1 MPSIRT
7 LPLRHLLFLG
17 ILIALS
23 ACASAPVQE
32 MSDARQASQAAHAAG
47 AERAAPETLLSARG
61 LLEQAERE
69 LESGHFREARRNA
82 LGARAQ
88 AMLAR
93 EQAEQAPVD
102 NGEGM

>member
-7 LPLRHLLFLG
+7 LPLHTIFLG
-17 ILIALS
+17 FVFLLA

-32 MSDARQASQAAHAAG
+32 MSDARQAIQAAHAAG
-47 AERAAPETLLSARG
+47 AERVAQETLDTART

-69 LESGHFREARRNA
+69 LESGHYREARRNA

-88 AMLAR
+88 AVLAR
-93 EQAEQAPVD
+93 EQAEQAPPE
-102 NGEGM
+102 NQQGM

>member
-7 LPLRHLLFLG
+7 LPLRNLLLG
-17 ILIALS
+17 IFLLLT

-32 MSDARQASQAAHAAG
+32 MSDARQAIQAAHAAG
-47 AERAAPETLLSARG
+47 AEQIARDTLLSARS

-69 LESGHFREARRNA
+69 LELGHYREARRNA
-82 LGARAQ
+82 LNARAQ

-93 EQAEQAPVD
+93 ERAEQAPP
-102 NGEGM
+102 

>member
-7 LPLRHLLFLG
+7 LPFRHLLLG
-17 ILIALS
+17 ILFALS

-32 MSDARQASQAAHAAG
+32 MSDARQAIQAAYAAG
-47 AERAAPETLLSARG
+47 ADRVARDTLLSARS

-69 LESGHFREARRNA
+69 LESGRYREARRNA
-82 LGARAQ
+82 LDARTK

-93 EQAEQAPVD
+93 EQAEQAPAG
-102 NGEGM
+102 NSEGM